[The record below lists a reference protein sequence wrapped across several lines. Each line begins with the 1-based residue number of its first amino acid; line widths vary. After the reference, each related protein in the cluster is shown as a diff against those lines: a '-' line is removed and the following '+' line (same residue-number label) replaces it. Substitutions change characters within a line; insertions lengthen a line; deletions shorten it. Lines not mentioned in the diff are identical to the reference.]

1 MEALISIRKIL
12 KNIFIKIL
20 RITGRDLDYFY
31 NDDFATTGY
40 RNKAWGGEFCN
51 IIMKLFNPRSV
62 IDFGCGSGDLLAAF
76 EKRGIEILGIDGS
89 KANFRHRKINR
100 NNFLLFDIR
109 KAYKSKKK
117 YDLCFCLEVA
127 EHIEEE
133 YSDVL
138 IKSLASSSPLIV
150 FTAEP
155 AAATGVRHINLKP
168 YQWWISKFERES
180 FVFDRALTERL
191 RQEMLK
197 VEGIQDW
204 YVRNLLVFK
213 AAV

>member
-1 MEALISIRKIL
+1 
-12 KNIFIKIL
+12 
-20 RITGRDLDYFY
+20 
-31 NDDFATTGY
+31 
-40 RNKAWGGEFCN
+40 
-51 IIMKLFNPRSV
+51 
-62 IDFGCGSGDLLAAF
+62 
-76 EKRGIEILGIDGS
+76 
-89 KANFRHRKINR
+89 